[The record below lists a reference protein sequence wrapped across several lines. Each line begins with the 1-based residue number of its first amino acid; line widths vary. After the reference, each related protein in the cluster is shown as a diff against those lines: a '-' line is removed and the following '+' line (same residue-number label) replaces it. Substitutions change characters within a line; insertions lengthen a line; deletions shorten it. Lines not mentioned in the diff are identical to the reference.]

1 MRGDGESVGAMG
13 LLGLWLSRLVLL
25 GMTVGV
31 PLLFAASL
39 IRDGSYGSY
48 GIAVFFIAVAIA
60 RLVYS
65 LVRWGESS
73 ALGGHGC
80 QSHGIS

>member
-1 MRGDGESVGAMG
+1 ME

-31 PLLFAASL
+31 PLLFAASF

-48 GIAVFFIAVAIA
+48 GIAAFFIAAAIA
-60 RLVYS
+60 GLVYS
-65 LVRWGESS
+65 LVKWGDPPLWAVMAARATAYRDRW
-73 ALGGHGC
+73 HRP
-80 QSHGIS
+80 